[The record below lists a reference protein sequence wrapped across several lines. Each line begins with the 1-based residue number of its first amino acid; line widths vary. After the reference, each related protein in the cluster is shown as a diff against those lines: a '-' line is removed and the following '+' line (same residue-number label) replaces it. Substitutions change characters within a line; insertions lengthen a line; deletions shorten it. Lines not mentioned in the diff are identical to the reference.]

1 MGLQEHFKTF
11 HDKIKLDYDTNAE
24 LRDKRDILCR
34 ILSNS
39 DKLPSFE
46 ILNQGS
52 YSMYTGVVPLEGK
65 EYDIDVGLRFNVC
78 KNDHDPLYFKEIIQD
93 ILKDH
98 TEYGA
103 EIKKPCVTVTYKKD
117 GEAAFHVDLVT
128 YTYENPD
135 DHNSQLYLARGK
147 NSASE
152 DACWERSDP
161 KGLIDYIQD
170 KPSAHKEQFRR
181 VVRYLK
187 RWKNL
192 KFSSLGHAEPP
203 SIGITLM
210 AADYYYNH
218 PYTIDENNDIQSL
231 INVCEYIA
239 SEFNDIGTTSTG
251 KTLYRIR
258 HYLPFTLRFEHPSDV
273 FSKMSDIQ
281 CTDFKEKLDKLISDL
296 KSARDEADEV
306 EQCKILHRIFGDD
319 FEVPDAK
326 DVSKPQRN
334 YIPSSS
340 ASGV

>member
-1 MGLQEHFKTF
+1 MGLQERFKIF

-24 LRDKRDILCR
+24 LREKRDILCG
-34 ILSNS
+34 ILSRSGRLPNFE
-39 DKLPSFE
+39 KLD
-46 ILNQGS
+46 QGS

-103 EIKKPCVTVTYKKD
+103 EIKRPCVTVTYKK
-117 GEAAFHVDLVT
+117 GGKAEFHVDLVA
-128 YTYENPD
+128 YAYANPD

-147 NSASE
+147 NSTSE

-161 KGLIDYIQD
+161 KGLIDYIQY

-187 RWKNL
+187 RWKNF

-210 AADYYYNH
+210 AADYFYNNS
-218 PYTIDENNDIQSL
+218 YIIDENSDIKSL
-231 INVCEYIA
+231 IAVCEYIA
-239 SEFNDIGTTSTG
+239 SKFFFTRISPTG
-251 KTLYRIR
+251 KLLYRIR
-258 HYLPFTLRFEHPSDV
+258 YDLPITLRFEYPSDV
-273 FSKMSDIQ
+273 FSKMSDVQ

>member
-1 MGLQEHFKTF
+1 MALQERFKNF
-11 HDKIKLDYDTNAE
+11 HNKIKLDYDTNAE
-24 LRDKRDILCR
+24 LREKRDILCG

-39 DKLPSFE
+39 DRLPTFEKLD
-46 ILNQGS
+46 QGS
-52 YSMYTGVVPLEGK
+52 YSMYTGVIPLDGK

-78 KNDHDPLYFKEIIQD
+78 KNDYTPLYFKEIIQD

-103 EIKKPCVTVTYKKD
+103 EIKKPCVTVTYKKN

-128 YTYENPD
+128 YAYENPD
-135 DHNSQLYLARGK
+135 GHNSQLYLARGK
-147 NSASE
+147 NAASE
-152 DACWERSDP
+152 DACWGRSDP
-161 KGLIDYIQD
+161 KGLIDYIMDQT
-170 KPSAHKEQFRR
+170 SAHKEQFRR

-210 AADYYYNH
+210 VADYYYNH
-218 PYTIDENNDIQSL
+218 SYTIDENNDIESL
-231 INVCEYIA
+231 IDICECIA
-239 SEFNDIGTTSTG
+239 NKFNYSSTASTG
-251 KTLYRIR
+251 KLLYRI
-258 HYLPFTLRFEHPSDV
+258 HYYLPLTLRFEYPSDV
-273 FSKMSDIQ
+273 FSKMSDVQ
-281 CTDFKEKLDKLISDL
+281 CTDFKEKLDKLLSDL

-306 EQCKILHRIFGDD
+306 EQCRILRRVFGDD
-319 FEVPDAK
+319 FEVPNAK